1 MAGRHR
7 KPSDH
12 KALRAATIGT
22 VGGGLLLATT
32 GTGTAATP
40 QETLNAIAQCESS
53 GRPSVTGYSGKHFGL
68 FQFDLRTWASVGG
81 KGNPA
86 NASPTEQNR
95 RASMLLAKRGTQPW
109 DASKDCWSK
118 EVSSAPKRDSNSIVV
133 KRGNT
138 LSDIAAA
145 HNTTWQEIYHLNRD
159 TISNPNVISVGMI
172 LRLP

>member
-1 MAGRHR
+1 MGGKHR

-12 KALRAATIGT
+12 KALRAAMVGT
-22 VGGGLLLATT
+22 AGGGLLLVTT
-32 GTGTAATP
+32 GTSAAATP
-40 QETLNAIAQCESS
+40 QETLKAIAQCESS

-68 FQFDLRTWASVGG
+68 FQFDLSTWASVGG

-86 NASPTEQNR
+86 QASIGEQNK

-109 DASKDCWSK
+109 NASKDCWSEK
-118 EVSSAPKRDSNSIVV
+118 IDDEPRRDTIIV

-145 HNTTWQEIYHLNRD
+145 HGTTWREIYNLNRD
-159 TISNPNVISVGMI
+159 TIDNPNVIHVGMT